1 VLVEPA
7 QTSHGTGLLT
17 NGIANWKSACV
28 VIVYQLPI
36 GHSAADAVVQAEP
49 HATHQLVGTHRQS
62 QHIPQ
67 WQLLPDELWAHI
79 VSFLGTYDKL
89 VRHFVP

>member
-1 VLVEPA
+1 M
-7 QTSHGTGLLT
+7 G
-17 NGIANWKSACV
+17 
-28 VIVYQLPI
+28 IVYQLSV
-36 GHSAADAVVQAEP
+36 GLSSAGAVVQAEA
-49 HATHQLVGTHRQS
+49 HATHQAVGTYRQS
-62 QHIPQ
+62 QHVPH